1 MYHNKSF
8 FIGEAQPKGLF
19 LPVVSS
25 AFQIMVDGSYF
36 HLCDN
41 EERQHHQAGTIA
53 LVRCTLGSGKI
64 YTLDGDIELQEGD
77 YAFLRFHHIVKYKAT
92 AEIWSYR
99 WVNFS
104 AADGLPFPLMTV
116 HSAPVTEAQDAAFAA
131 LLAAGADNTDPTAI
145 HYLFLSYFYQV
156 TGALTTNEERT
167 APSRQI
173 DDICSFIQQKLFTR
187 VTVDTVSAFFGISSR
202 RLHQIFA
209 KELGI
214 SPKQYILKKKLEEGY
229 RLLVQTAMPVHTVAD
244 RLCFSSPY
252 HFTNAFKRLFGQTPT
267 QVRALQAKAENE

>member
-8 FIGEAQPKGLF
+8 FLGAEQRQGLF
-19 LPVVSS
+19 LPVVTS

-36 HLCDN
+36 HLCDS
-41 EERQHHQAGTIA
+41 EEYRQHPAGTVA

-64 YTLDGDIELQEGD
+64 YMQDGVVELKEGD
-77 YAFLRFHHIVKYKAT
+77 YVFLRFHQIVKYKAT

-99 WVNFS
+99 WVNFT
-104 AADGLPFPLMTV
+104 APEGLPCPMQTV
-116 HSAPVTEAQDAAFAA
+116 QSAPVTESQDAAFTA
-131 LLAAGADNTDPTAI
+131 LLAAGADGHDPTAV
-145 HYLFLSYFYQV
+145 HYLFLSYYYQLV
-156 TGALTTNEERT
+156 GSLRSGDEPPT
-167 APSRQI
+167 PSRQI

-202 RLHQIFA
+202 RLHQIFV
-209 KELGI
+209 KELGL

-267 QVRALQAKAENE
+267 QVRALQAKDEN

>member
-8 FIGEAQPKGLF
+8 FLGAEQRQGLF
-19 LPVVSS
+19 LPVVTS
-25 AFQIMVDGSYF
+25 AFQIMVDASYF
-36 HLCDN
+36 HLCDS
-41 EERQHHQAGTIA
+41 EEYRQHPTGTVE

-64 YTLDGDIELQEGD
+64 YMQDGVVELKEGD
-77 YAFLRFHHIVKYKAT
+77 YVFLRFHQIVKYKAT

-99 WVNFS
+99 WVNFC
-104 AADGLPFPLMTV
+104 APEGLPCPLQTV
-116 HSAPVTEAQDAAFAA
+116 QTAPVTESQDAAFTA
-131 LLAAGADNTDPTAI
+131 LLAAGADGHDPTAV
-145 HYLFLSYFYQV
+145 HYLFLSYYYQLV
-156 TGALTTNEERT
+156 GSLCAGEEQP
-167 APSRQI
+167 ASSRQI

-202 RLHQIFA
+202 RLHQIFV
-209 KELGI
+209 KELGL

-267 QVRALQAKAENE
+267 QVRALQAKDEN